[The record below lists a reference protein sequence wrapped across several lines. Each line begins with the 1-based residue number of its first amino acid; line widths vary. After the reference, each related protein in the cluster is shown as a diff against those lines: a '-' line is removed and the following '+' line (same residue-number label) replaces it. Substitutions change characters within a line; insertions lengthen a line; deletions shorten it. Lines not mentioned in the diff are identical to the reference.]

1 MNLGLI
7 ILFNYI
13 IKKYKT
19 RFNQLISF
27 NYIIKNNNI
36 SKWIEFFLKKK
47 YDDIQKKILVNKK
60 NYENTEQ

>member
-19 RFNQLISF
+19 RFIF

-36 SKWIEFFLKKK
+36 SKWIEFFLKNN
-47 YDDIQKKILVNKK
+47 YDDMCKNKILLNKK
-60 NYENTEQ
+60 NYRTEF